1 LLQKYLT
8 EDNKLNY
15 QKIYE
20 EMGTYS
26 IKSQGIQ
33 LYHYILNEYK
43 ENFAEE
49 ASDLR
54 YKDKP

>member
-1 LLQKYLT
+1 MLQKYLT
-8 EDNKLNY
+8 EDNKLDY

-43 ENFAEE
+43 EEFTKGGSE
-49 ASDLR
+49 
-54 YKDKP
+54 K